1 MKNLKFKTFSIKKLL
16 TTILYTVVI
25 SVFIGT
31 TILFLLSVPEA
42 IQAEMIVCMQNSE
55 NVRKIGKNY
64 EEQVQQIEEYINE
77 CKELYGEDYPVGGIL
92 FCQFLSELSTGRII
106 KGYLLS
112 LIIGVVLGII
122 IYIVA
127 IQKIPKEEVVI
138 ELMFA
143 FVILLILAI
152 ILNVGYEAII
162 NKIIIN
168 SNNSSTEEYSLYSS
182 NIDLTTNFF
191 NILLSYIIAAG
202 GIYIVNIIRQKII
215 TNKLNKQLNKKKIDS
230 KQKDV

>member
-31 TILFLLSVPEA
+31 TILFLLSAPEA
-42 IQAEMIVCMQNSE
+42 IQAEMIGDMQDSE
-55 NVRKIGKNY
+55 NVREIGKNY
-64 EEQVQQIEEYINE
+64 EEQVQKIEEYINE
-77 CKELYGEDYPVGGIL
+77 CKELYGENYPAGEIFL
-92 FCQFLSELSTGRII
+92 CQFISKLSTGRII

-112 LIIGVVLGII
+112 LTIGVVLGII

-127 IQKIPKEEVVI
+127 VQKIPKEEVVI

-162 NKIIIN
+162 NKIIN
-168 SNNSSTEEYSLYSS
+168 SNNSSTKIYYYS
-182 NIDLTTNFF
+182 F
-191 NILLSYIIAAG
+191 
-202 GIYIVNIIRQKII
+202 
-215 TNKLNKQLNKKKIDS
+215 
-230 KQKDV
+230 